1 MRNTWK
7 KSFKKL
13 VIIFIYLIVAI
24 SVKSFIN
31 QLKLKAIWDNTHY
44 MMVLLDF
51 VFYSSLGIMIAL
63 INGSQYK
70 RKRKMN
76 FSNMILLVVPC
87 LFLSLSSLLNY
98 LSFSESLIK
107 MFHNITSIITLN
119 GDVTFIY
126 QILFGYF
133 LINSFE

>member
-13 VIIFIYLIVAI
+13 IIISIYLIIAV

-31 QLKLKAIWDNTHY
+31 ELKLKEIWDKTHY

-51 VFYSSLGIMIAL
+51 VFYSSLGVMIAL

-87 LFLSLSSLLNY
+87 LFLSLSSLVNY
-98 LSFSESLIK
+98 LPFSDSIIK
-107 MFHNITSIITLN
+107 MLYNITSIITLM
-119 GDVTFIY
+119 GDVIFIY